1 MNGSSRHLPTAS
13 EAATYRDAGG
23 VVTLARRMPIRP
35 ANTVKIIERRLAQA
49 EAADRI
55 EPMELVSLHDELARV
70 ERKWL
75 AQFAQGS
82 ERRKPGDREKLKGW
96 YRRLAALI
104 ERTLRGVPA
113 DDPAARVLRETLLK
127 CSASRGAS

>member
-1 MNGSSRHLPTAS
+1 
-13 EAATYRDAGG
+13 
-23 VVTLARRMPIRP
+23 MPIRP
-35 ANTVKIIERRLAQA
+35 ANTVKIIARRLEQA
-49 EAADRI
+49 EAGEVV

-75 AQFAQGS
+75 EQFAAGS

-96 YRRLAALI
+96 YRRLALLI
-104 ERTLRGVPA
+104 ERALRGLPA
-113 DDPAARVLRETLLK
+113 DDSAARVLRETLLK